1 MAEDFTPTFQGGG
14 DWKRYTTAS
23 VTVPADSQAEP
34 IVCKTTESRLLAALC
49 LTTPPDDDDYRF
61 LLANLIALT
70 LTVIQQGW
78 RTVQSKSVRNFSVSY
93 AGDRA
98 AMRDFYHDYADLL
111 NKFSQCGSRV
121 EMQSNWNQIIY
132 APDALQLSGLLP
144 DNPPMLGGAE

>member
-1 MAEDFTPTFQGGG
+1 MAEDFTPTVQGGG
-14 DWKRYTTAS
+14 DWNRYTTAS
-23 VTVPADSQAEP
+23 VSVDQPDAER
-34 IVCKTTESRLLAALC
+34 IVCRTTESRLLAALC

-78 RTVQSKSVRNFSVSY
+78 RTVQSKAVRNFSVRY
-93 AGDRA
+93 TGDRA

-111 NKFSQCGSRV
+111 SRFSKCGSRV